1 MKNINANKAKTLN
14 REGNAK
20 IVISINIC
28 KPSSY
33 FTNLN
38 NLVTLKTL
46 KTLDSYGPTFK
57 KLIKLFP
64 DSSKIISVKLAQ
76 TTKKSN

>member
-1 MKNINANKAKTLN
+1 MKYNKNINADTFNNA
-14 REGNAK
+14 GNENIA
-20 IVISINIC
+20 VSINFFS
-28 KPSSY
+28 PYSY

-46 KTLDSYGPTFK
+46 KTLANYGPDLRKETELLPLKF
-57 KLIKLFP
+57 
-64 DSSKIISVKLAQ
+64 KIISKIDVR